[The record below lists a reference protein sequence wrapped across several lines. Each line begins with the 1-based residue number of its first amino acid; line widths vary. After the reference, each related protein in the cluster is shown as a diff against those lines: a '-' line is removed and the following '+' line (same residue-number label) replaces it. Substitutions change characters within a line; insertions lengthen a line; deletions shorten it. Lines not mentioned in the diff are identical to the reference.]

1 MPQNNKTGNDLEKAI
16 NKEGNKM
23 SEINQNEND
32 KKLNPQE
39 LEDATGGYFLEDII
53 DTITTP
59 IRKIVEPLKPSGP
72 MAPLPF
78 PQDRRGNKP

>member
-1 MPQNNKTGNDLEKAI
+1 MAETIKDTESRKI
-16 NKEGNKM
+16 KELVEEM
-23 SEINQNEND
+23 
-32 KKLNPQE
+32 KLYNNPQE
-39 LEDATGGYFLEDII
+39 LEDATGGNFLEDII

-59 IRKIVEPLKPSGP
+59 IRKIVEPLKPSEP